1 MKKVIVFGATGSLG
15 CYVVDALKSLNNV
28 SITLFVRNKS
38 KLTPNHAGH
47 RVIEGDVADYESV
60 VKAVRGHDIV
70 YFGLSGDLDS
80 LSANVVNAMKETGV
94 KRIIAISSMG
104 IYGASWKATF
114 KGVINSPGF
123 FNSLML
129 TLMKPLFSQYR
140 KLAERVERSGLEYT
154 ILRPGRFTYEDEVN
168 YKVTYKGQPESG
180 RDISR
185 KSIAAFVARVVNEPD
200 TFVNQN
206 VGLSKEVNR

>member
-15 CYVVDALKSLNNV
+15 CYVVDALESL
-28 SITLFVRNKS
+28 
-38 KLTPNHAGH
+38 
-47 RVIEGDVADYESV
+47 
-60 VKAVRGHDIV
+60 
-70 YFGLSGDLDS
+70 
-80 LSANVVNAMKETGV
+80 
-94 KRIIAISSMG
+94 
-104 IYGASWKATF
+104 
-114 KGVINSPGF
+114 
-123 FNSLML
+123 
-129 TLMKPLFSQYR
+129 
-140 KLAERVERSGLEYT
+140 
-154 ILRPGRFTYEDEVN
+154 TYEDEVN